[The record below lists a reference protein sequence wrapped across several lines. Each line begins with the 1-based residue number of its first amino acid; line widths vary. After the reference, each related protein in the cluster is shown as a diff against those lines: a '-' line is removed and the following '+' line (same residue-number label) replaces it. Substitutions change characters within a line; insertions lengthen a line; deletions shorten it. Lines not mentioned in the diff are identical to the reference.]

1 MRKYFK
7 LNEHKTQYIR
17 NVQQRCDVY
26 REIGS
31 ADRIEEKKVSGN
43 DLSSSGRELE
53 TEKKMKFHSGRTR
66 GERG

>member
-31 ADRIEEKKVSGN
+31 ADRIEEKKSQAMTSAPVEG
-43 DLSSSGRELE
+43 
-53 TEKKMKFHSGRTR
+53 
-66 GERG
+66 